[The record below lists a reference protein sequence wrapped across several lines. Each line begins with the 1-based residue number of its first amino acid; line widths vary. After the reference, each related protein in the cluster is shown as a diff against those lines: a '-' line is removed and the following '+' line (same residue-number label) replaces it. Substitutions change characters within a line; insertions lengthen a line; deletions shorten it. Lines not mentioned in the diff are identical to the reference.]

1 MRKRE
6 TNLTL
11 EFTRK
16 VVAGAQMLIAAEYAQ
31 PRSEK
36 SVGESKAALKPFF

>member
-1 MRKRE
+1 MRNRE

-16 VVAGAQMLIAAEYAQ
+16 LVAGAEMLIAAEYA
-31 PRSEK
+31 
-36 SVGESKAALKPFF
+36 